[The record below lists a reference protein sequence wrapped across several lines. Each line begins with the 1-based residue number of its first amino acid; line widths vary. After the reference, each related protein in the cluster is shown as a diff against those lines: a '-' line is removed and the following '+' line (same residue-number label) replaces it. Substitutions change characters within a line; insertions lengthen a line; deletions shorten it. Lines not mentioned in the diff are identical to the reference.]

1 MCGICIAVAYVD
13 ARHMFSISLF
23 LSFLSEIRKKV
34 VTDLLLPPHNA
45 TSRQHNMWCRI
56 QLLMTLYVVSSP

>member
-1 MCGICIAVAYVD
+1 MCDICIAVAYVD

-34 VTDLLLPPHNA
+34 KSDLNEITWNLSDIPYP
-45 TSRQHNMWCRI
+45 TSPTCY
-56 QLLMTLYVVSSP
+56 L